1 MRRFL
6 ATLALIAAFTWSP
19 PVLTADHGNKGNKH
33 QLGNKHGD
41 NDQGWEQ
48 KGEYEYRTYSADSR
62 PPGWSQGKKSGEG
75 NCGMPPSQAKSMVA
89 APTPKRV
96 TLTTTI
102 RIKHGESS
110 QAAND

>member
-1 MRRFL
+1 
-6 ATLALIAAFTWSP
+6 
-19 PVLTADHGNKGNKH
+19 VLLCDEGSAEENS
-33 QLGNKHGD
+33 
-41 NDQGWEQ
+41 DQGWEH
-48 KGEYEYRTYSADSR
+48 KGEYEYHTYVGDSR
-62 PPGWSQGKKSGEG
+62 PTGWSQGKKSGEG